1 MSKGQKARVI
11 ITYDDAYGDTGI
23 PQSYPFENRRGCACA
38 SDDWGRGCKSYLLE
52 YLNVFLDY
60 NW

>member
-23 PQSYPFENRRGCACA
+23 PQSYPLVVEMYC
-38 SDDWGRGCKSYLLE
+38 
-52 YLNVFLDY
+52 
-60 NW
+60 